1 MSDQQ
6 RMTDERRKE
15 IQAECWF
22 ITGRPYPDNVPS
34 RKELMLVECE
44 AELHRL
50 EQAHQEF
57 YKSLIRL
64 VMEMNGEVKGKTPPI
79 VHDAATFYWAER
91 LDELLGGALTRAKD

>member
-50 EQAHQEF
+50 EQAHAELHRYNDSIGLNDCEF
-57 YKSLIRL
+57 CEALER
-64 VMEMNGEVKGKTPPI
+64 VGE
-79 VHDAATFYWAER
+79 
-91 LDELLGGALTRAKD
+91 GALTRAKGEQDERA